1 MNDSTYMQYYV
12 GQKVFVIPEINVT
25 RPLSLDSS
33 CGINVPLNYIEAT
46 IEKITVKKYS
56 RLPYLDVYIYYNMTN
71 CPYHKELK
79 NKSTNLTISQV
90 ENSPI
95 LQESGVEVSKDKN
108 TIEGIFNLKRCVVTM
123 KLEEE
128 IKNTGALIKRTED
141 SITRLKQAQFK
152 MLKFKEIINESN

>member
-12 GQKVFVIPEINVT
+12 GQKVFVIPETNVT
-25 RPLSLDSS
+25 IPLSLDSS
-33 CGINVPLNYIEAT
+33 YGINVPLNYIEAT
-46 IEKITVKKYS
+46 ISKITVKKYS
-56 RLPYLDVYIYYNMTN
+56 RLPYFDVYIYYNMTN
-71 CPYHKELK
+71 CPYHKEF
-79 NKSTNLTISQV
+79 THLTISQV

-123 KLEEE
+123 KLDEE

-141 SITRLKQAQFK
+141 SITRLKQAQCK
-152 MLKFKEIINESN
+152 MLKFKEIVNESN